1 MKDSEHITHSV
12 SIILLKIM
20 KYDYLVL
27 GLKIKKGSVSLMVYN
42 ALLWV

>member
-27 GLKIKKGSVSLMVYN
+27 GLKIKKGPVSSMVYN
-42 ALLWV
+42 ALL

>member
-27 GLKIKKGSVSLMVYN
+27 GLKI
-42 ALLWV
+42 